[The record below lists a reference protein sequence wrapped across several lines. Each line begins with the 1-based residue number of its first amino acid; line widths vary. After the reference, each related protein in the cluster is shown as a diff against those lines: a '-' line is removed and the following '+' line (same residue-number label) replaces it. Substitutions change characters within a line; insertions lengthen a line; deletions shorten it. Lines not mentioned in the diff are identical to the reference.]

1 MIIMIED
8 TAPFFM
14 EHNRAGASDSLW
26 SPVFVEMLY
35 IWDNFQMVKASSG
48 IEIMRIRYQETG
60 ISLFDTSLFTAEQI
74 RTLILSKLV
83 YFDHAVHYSRIL
95 LLKIK
100 RHISFLKYWKQA
112 LSLFIYGM
120 WQAINT
126 TFLLNNFVKYL
137 VQYCY

>member
-1 MIIMIED
+1 
-8 TAPFFM
+8 
-14 EHNRAGASDSLW
+14 
-26 SPVFVEMLY
+26 
-35 IWDNFQMVKASSG
+35 MVKASSG
-48 IEIMRIRYQETG
+48 IEIMRIQYQETG

-83 YFDHAVHYSRIL
+83 YFDHVVYYSRIL

-120 WQAINT
+120 
-126 TFLLNNFVKYL
+126 
-137 VQYCY
+137 